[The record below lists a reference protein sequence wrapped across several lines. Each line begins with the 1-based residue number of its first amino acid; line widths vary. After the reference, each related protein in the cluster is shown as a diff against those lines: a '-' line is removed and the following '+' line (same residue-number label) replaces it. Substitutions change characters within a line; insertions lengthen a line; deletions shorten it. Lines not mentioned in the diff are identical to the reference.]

1 MEQLPALTMEM
12 GLVMALVVFA
22 VFLFITELLRVDVA
36 AVLIM
41 TLLGLL
47 IYVPGLEGLIPAD
60 VLYSGLSSN
69 AVVSIMAVMILGAG
83 LDKTGAMETVALGIM
98 RIGGRTEGRILGLV
112 SGAVAVI
119 SSFMQNVGA
128 TALFLPVVARIAS
141 RTGLSMSRLVMPMG
155 FCAILGGTITMVA
168 SSPLIMLN
176 DLLDHANESLP
187 EDQAMEAF
195 GLFSVAPIGLALVG
209 AGLLYFLLFR
219 KALLR
224 EDGDRRTQRGRGTIR
239 YLRRVHGMDAAVRE
253 VEVPVGSPLVGR
265 DIKTVQREFEV
276 RIVASRY
283 AGKVLVCPPIEAAIA
298 APATLA
304 VIAQP
309 SELKHFLTVGG
320 LVMRPKLREFR
331 HLLARSIAGIAEL
344 IIPPDSQL
352 VGSSVRDVRLRMTYG
367 LSLLSIFR
375 QGESITTRLQD
386 VPLEAGDT
394 LVCHTRWEQLARLE
408 KDRDFVVVTT
418 DYPREE
424 KKPYKVAVAVI
435 FLLLALSLVLFTDVL
450 LPVALMTGAMGM
462 IMAGILTMDEA
473 YSAISWKTVFLLA
486 GLLPL
491 GHAVEASG
499 TANFIAQLIVGA
511 LGAVPAWVLQTLVA
525 VLGTA
530 FSLVMSNVG
539 ATVLLVPI
547 AINLALA
554 AGADPAMFALTV
566 AISTSNSFLIPTHQV
581 NALIMGP
588 GNYRVADF
596 LRVGGFMTVIFL
608 VVSLVMLNLVF

>member
-1 MEQLPALTMEM
+1 MDQLPALTIEM

-22 VFLFITELLRVDVA
+22 VFLFITEMLRVDVA

-47 IYVPGLEGLIPAD
+47 IYVPGLEGLIPPE

-83 LDKTGAMETVALGIM
+83 LDKTGAMDSVAMGIM
-98 RIGGRTEGRILGLV
+98 AIGGRTESRIMALV
-112 SGAVAVI
+112 SGAVALI

-128 TALFLPVVARIAS
+128 TALFLPVVSRIAS

-176 DLLDHANESLP
+176 DLLAHANESLP
-187 EDQAMEAF
+187 AEQAMAPF
-195 GLFSVAPIGLALVG
+195 GLFSVAPVGLALVA
-209 AGLLYFLLFR
+209 AGLVYFLLF
-219 KALLR
+219 KKVLLR
-224 EDGDRRTQRGRGTIR
+224 DDTESGRMQKGRGTIR
-239 YLRRVHGMDAAVRE
+239 YLRRVHGMEAAVRE
-253 VEVPVGSPLVGR
+253 IEVPVGSPLVGR

-283 AGKVLVCPPIEAAIA
+283 AGKVLVCPPVEAMIA

-309 SELKHFLTVGG
+309 DELKHFLRVGG
-320 LVMRPKLREFR
+320 LVMRPKLKEFR
-331 HLLARSIAGIAEL
+331 HLLARSIAGVAEM
-344 IIPPDSQL
+344 IIPPDSKL
-352 VGSSVRDVRLRMTYG
+352 VGQSVRDVRLRMTYG
-367 LSLLSIFR
+367 LSLLSVFR
-375 QGESITTRLQD
+375 QGRSITTRLQD
-386 VPLEAGDT
+386 IPLEAGDT

-408 KDRDFVVVTT
+408 NDRDFVVVTT
-418 DYPREE
+418 DYPKVER
-424 KKPYKVAVAVI
+424 KPYKVAMALT
-435 FLLLALSLVLFTDVL
+435 FFLLALTLILFTDVL

-462 IMAGILTMDEA
+462 IIAGVLTMDEA
-473 YSAISWKTVFLLA
+473 YAAISWKTVFLLA

-491 GHAVEASG
+491 GHAVEVSG
-499 TANFIAQLIVGA
+499 TAGFLAQMVVNT
-511 LGAVPAWVLQTLVA
+511 LGSVPIWVLQALVA
-525 VLGTA
+525 ILATA

-554 AGADPAMFALTV
+554 AGRRPGHVCADGGHLHVQLLSDSHP
-566 AISTSNSFLIPTHQV
+566 
-581 NALIMGP
+581 P
-588 GNYRVADF
+588 G
-596 LRVGGFMTVIFL
+596 
-608 VVSLVMLNLVF
+608 